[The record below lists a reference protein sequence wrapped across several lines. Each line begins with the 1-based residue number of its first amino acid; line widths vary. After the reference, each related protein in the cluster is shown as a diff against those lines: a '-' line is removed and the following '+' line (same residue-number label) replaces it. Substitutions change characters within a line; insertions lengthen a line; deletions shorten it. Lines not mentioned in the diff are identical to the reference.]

1 MTPSLSAID
10 HVSVGVRDFA
20 RAKLL
25 YDRAL
30 GALGLTVQKGREGVS
45 AGYGHDDHAFFW
57 VVANDGPAP
66 GVGIHFAFAETR
78 AEVDTFHA
86 AAIEAGATDN
96 GAPGIRPLYSQPY
109 YAAFV
114 IDADGNRLEAVCRAP
129 DQGRTEE

>member
-1 MTPSLSAID
+1 MTLPSSAID
-10 HVSVGVRDFA
+10 HVSVGARDFA
-20 RAKLL
+20 GAKVL

-45 AGYGHDDHAFFW
+45 AGYGRDGHAFFW

-66 GVGIHFAFAETR
+66 GIGIHFAFAAETR

-86 AAIEAGATDN
+86 AAIAAGATDN

-129 DQGRTEE
+129 D